1 MSRSG
6 YSDDLDNWA
15 MIRWRGVIS
24 SATRGR
30 RGQKFFRELVA
41 ALDAMPVKRLVNS
54 AFERDG
60 EVCALGCVGRARG
73 LSMREVDPDDP
84 DHEMLG
90 EMFDIAAP
98 LAREVMYVNDEWGA
112 DTPERRW
119 KTVRDWAAEQLV
131 LAQRSETK
139 MRKGGTP

>member
-15 MIRWRGVIS
+15 MIKWRGVIA

-41 ALDAMPVKRLVNS
+41 ALDAMTVKRLVRS

-60 EVCALGCVGRARG
+60 DVCALGCVGRARG

-84 DHEMLG
+84 NAEMLG
-90 EMFDIAAP
+90 EMFDIAAQ
-98 LAREVMYVNDEWGA
+98 LAQEVMYVNDEWGTG
-112 DTPERRW
+112 TPEQLW
-119 KTVRDWAAEQLV
+119 KTVRDWAAEQIL
-131 LAQRSETK
+131 SEPAPA
-139 MRKGGTP
+139 GGGRRG